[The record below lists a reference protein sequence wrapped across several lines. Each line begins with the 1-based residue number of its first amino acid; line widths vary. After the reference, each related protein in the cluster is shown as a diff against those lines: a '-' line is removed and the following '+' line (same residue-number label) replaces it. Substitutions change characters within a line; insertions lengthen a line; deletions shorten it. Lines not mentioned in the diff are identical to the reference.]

1 MRFLQQ
7 FRFGLRVFFR
17 HLTPLQYRRILRFM
31 FRRYILRE
39 PLPFSVV
46 LSVTYK
52 CQCGCVHCSVNDY
65 GRAGEDFSA
74 DEIRAVID
82 FIADWGP
89 VKITFFGG
97 EPLLRPEIA
106 DFVAYATAKGI
117 RASIDTNGLNLT
129 DDMAKKLKKAGV
141 GNINVSLD
149 SADQRIHD
157 ALRGHEGC
165 FTAAVHALELCAGEG
180 IPCLVSTYASKRA
193 LESKDMENLIKLA
206 REKGVDG
213 VKVLFPI
220 LSGKWRNEEK
230 ERLSPEEER
239 YLLSLTDP
247 SFVYIE
253 DALEML
259 KKKGKGCS
267 ALEKNLI
274 YISPYGDVQP
284 CPAIPISFGNIRKK
298 KIGDI
303 IPAMFD
309 HPLYG
314 KQFACHMCLMNEP
327 GFRKLYFESKGASAL
342 PLPVEAFKF

>member
-7 FRFGLRVFFR
+7 FRFGLKVFFR
-17 HLTPLQYRRILRFM
+17 HLTPLQYARIFA
-31 FRRYILRE
+31 FIFKRYILRR

-46 LSVTYK
+46 FAITYK
-52 CQCGCVHCSVNDY
+52 CQCGCIHCSVNDY
-65 GRAGEDFSA
+65 GRCGQDLSA
-74 DEIRAVID
+74 DEVKAVID

-106 DFVAYATAKGI
+106 DFVAYASSKGI
-117 RASIDTNGLNLT
+117 RASIDTNGLNLNEEL
-129 DDMAKKLKKAGV
+129 AGKLRKAGV
-141 GNINVSLD
+141 SNINVSLD
-149 SADQRIHD
+149 SAEARIHD

-165 FTAAVHALELCAGEG
+165 FASAVRAIELCAKEG
-180 IPCLVSTYASKRA
+180 IPCLVSTYASKRS
-193 LESKDMENLIKLA
+193 LESKDLEHIISLA
-206 REKGVDG
+206 REKKADG

-220 LSGKWRNEEK
+220 LSGKWRQEEK
-230 ERLSPEEER
+230 ERLSPEEEQ

-298 KIGDI
+298 KIEEI
-303 IPAMFD
+303 IPAMFE

-327 GFRKLYFESKGASAL
+327 GFRKLYFESKGSSSL
-342 PLPVEAFKF
+342 PLPVEDFKF

>member
-7 FRFGLRVFFR
+7 LRFGLRVFFR
-17 HLTPLQYRRILRFM
+17 HLTPQQYLRIFAFM
-31 FRRYILRE
+31 FKRYILRR

-46 LSVTYK
+46 FAITYK
-52 CQCGCVHCSVNDY
+52 CQCGCIHCSVNDY
-65 GRAGEDFSA
+65 GRCGQDLSA
-74 DEIRAVID
+74 DEVKAVID

-97 EPLLRPEIA
+97 EPLLRPEIPE
-106 DFVAYATAKGI
+106 FVAYASAKGI

-129 DDMAKKLKKAGV
+129 EEMAIKLKKAGV
-141 GNINVSLD
+141 SNINVSVD
-149 SADQRIHD
+149 SAEPRIHD

-165 FTAAVHALELCAGEG
+165 FAAAEKALELCAREK

-193 LESKDMENLIKLA
+193 LESKDLEHIISLA
-206 REKGVDG
+206 RRKGIDG

-220 LSGKWRNEEK
+220 LSGKWRQEEK
-230 ERLSPEEER
+230 ERLSPEEEK

-298 KIGDI
+298 KIGEI
-303 IPAMFD
+303 IPAMFS

-314 KQFACHMCLMNEP
+314 KQFACQMCLMNEP
-327 GFRKLYFESKGASAL
+327 GFRKLYFESKGSSAL
-342 PLPVEAFKF
+342 PLAVEDFKF